1 MGKAPPDLLRY
12 SHLGFQFALILVGF
26 IFGANQL
33 DRRLATG
40 GIITLLGTFAGAGVA
55 FYVLYRETRRAA
67 EPDSGDTSLNDAG
80 PGGVDRDSDRDSGRP

>member
-1 MGKAPPDLLRY
+1 MGREPTDLLRY

-26 IFGANQL
+26 IFGGHWL

-40 GIITLLGTFAGAGVA
+40 GIMTLLGTFVGAGVA

-67 EPDSGDTSLNDAG
+67 EPDPGDPAVDD
-80 PGGVDRDSDRDSGRP
+80 PGLGGADRDSDRHSGRP